1 MPRLVIATNNRGK
14 LREYQ
19 ELLDGCGFELVTPAE
34 AGAAGF
40 NPEETGATYAEN
52 AVIKAREAARATGLP
67 SLADDSGIG
76 VDALGGRPGILSA
89 RYAGGDRTD
98 PGISEGEQRRLLLG
112 ELRGV
117 PGERRTARFVCVIA
131 VATPAGEVR
140 TVEAKWEGRIA
151 LEERGGHGFGYDPV
165 FEPEGYGGKTSAE
178 LPPDEKNRV
187 SHRGQAAALAMELLR
202 ELRVTDDG

>member
-1 MPRLVIATNNRGK
+1 MPPLVIATNNRGK

-151 LEERGGHGFGYDPV
+151 REERGGHGFGYDPV